1 MDLTPVNH
9 SHEISDWLTL
19 ERVPLVGP
27 LTMSRLIESFGNP
40 RSVLQA
46 SATEIR
52 QKTGLPERLC
62 KAVASFEPPYE
73 QIQKDI
79 TLLEG
84 LKAKIVTRW
93 GHDYPTNLT
102 DIYDPPAILFVRG
115 SLFPEDSQA
124 IAMVGTR
131 NPTRYGVEFARSI
144 TRDLVRA
151 SFTIVSGLARGID
164 TVCHQTALKEGGR
177 SIAVIGCGL
186 DIIYPKENAALID
199 HLAESGAVISEFRP
213 GVEPLKTNF
222 FRRNRIVSG
231 LSKAVVVVQAAK
243 KSGSLIT
250 AFHGLDQNRDVF
262 AVPGNVTNERSKGP
276 HFLIKQ
282 GAGLV
287 ESAEDI
293 LTSLS
298 TCDFK
303 GKGSEIHHNNLSVV
317 QEETELSDLGKR
329 ILDFLDSDL
338 TSIDTICESLQVDPG
353 RLSGALLEL
362 ELLGL
367 VRQNPGKLFSRVI
380 Q

>member
-1 MDLTPVNH
+1 MDRTKVNR
-9 SHEISDWLTL
+9 SQEIYDWLAL

-27 LTMSRLIESFGNP
+27 LTLSKLIESFGKPGN
-40 RSVLQA
+40 VLQA
-46 SATEIR
+46 SASEIR
-52 QKTGLPERLC
+52 LKTGLSERFC
-62 KAVASFEPPYE
+62 NSIASFEPPHE
-73 QIQKDI
+73 RIMGDI
-79 TLLEG
+79 KLLER
-84 LKAKIVTRW
+84 LDARIITRW
-93 GHDYPTNLT
+93 EQDYPANLK
-102 DIYDPPAILFVRG
+102 DIYDPPALLFVRG
-115 SLFPEDSQA
+115 SLFADDSQA

-131 NPTRYGVEFARSI
+131 NPTRYGIEFAKSV

-186 DIIYPKENAALID
+186 DVVYPKENGALID
-199 HLAESGAVISEFRP
+199 CLAEHGAVISEFRP
-213 GVEPLKTNF
+213 GVAPLKTNF

-231 LSKAVVVVQAAK
+231 LSKAVLVVQAAK

-250 AFHGLDQNRDVF
+250 AFHALDQNRDVF
-262 AVPGNVTNERSKGP
+262 AIPGNITNERSRGP

-293 LTSLS
+293 LSSIS

-303 GKGSEIHHNNLSVV
+303 RKGVDIQHNLALPKAGTN
-317 QEETELSDLGKR
+317 LSDLGKR
-329 ILDFLDSDL
+329 ILDFLDLDP
-338 TSIDTICESLQVDPG
+338 TPIDIICENLKIEPG
-353 RLSGALLEL
+353 RLSGTLLEL

-367 VRQNPGKLFSRVI
+367 VRQSPGKLFSRVT